1 VPELRVAMIGHAF
14 MGAAHSDAW
23 RTVAHVTEVPTTPV
37 MAMVVGRRP
46 AAAAAAA
53 ARLGWAASST
63 DWRSV
68 VERDD
73 IDLVDICTP
82 GDSHAEIAIAALAAG
97 KHVLCEKP
105 LGNSLAQASAMAEA
119 ARSAR
124 AVGARSMI
132 GFNYRRVPALALA
145 AELIREGRVGE
156 IRHVRASYL
165 QDWLSDPA
173 TPMSWRLD
181 ADRAGSGALGDLGAH
196 VIDLSRFLTGDE
208 LTTVEGRLHRF
219 IGERPLPDDPSR
231 TATVTVDDAATFSG
245 RLAGGGF
252 AALEVSRVATGRK
265 NALRIEINGTRGS
278 VLFDLEN
285 FNDLWFYDATEPDR
299 TAGFRRILVTEPSH
313 PYLGNWY
320 PPGHVIGW
328 DATFVHEIGDLI
340 SAIAAGTDPQPGF
353 DDGLAV
359 QQVIEAVITSDR
371 AGAPVTL
378 APTP

>member
-1 VPELRVAMIGHAF
+1 
-14 MGAAHSDAW
+14 
-23 RTVAHVTEVPTTPV
+23 
-37 MAMVVGRRP
+37 
-46 AAAAAAA
+46 
-53 ARLGWAASST
+53 
-63 DWRSV
+63 
-68 VERDD
+68 
-73 IDLVDICTP
+73 
-82 GDSHAEIAIAALAAG
+82 
-97 KHVLCEKP
+97 VLCEKP